1 MPTYKPGET
10 ESSHIDPDGNH
21 PPPPNNPTTI
31 NGAADSDTDDD
42 VVQLSPLADQVL
54 AEQEVL
60 ARLAT
65 SPNAFVVS
73 ITSANTPGGA
83 TSLFT
88 IESDL
93 LPLSDAVIPLSAPSA
108 RAIVLSLCGALA
120 HLHELGIMHRDVKP
134 ENVLIPSKGLEG
146 EVKLTGFSS
155 ASLQTNA
162 LSLVG
167 TPEFMAPE
175 MLLAQM
181 YTKAVDWWALGCL
194 LSELLT
200 GETPFAQKDVANL
213 VRKIVHDPIVV
224 PTHANVGALELD
236 FITALIT
243 RDPFARLG
251 AGGHNQV
258 LAHPWCG
265 SHASNFG
272 SAAEVI

>member
-1 MPTYKPGET
+1 MHEQHF
-10 ESSHIDPDGNH
+10 E
-21 PPPPNNPTTI
+21 
-31 NGAADSDTDDD
+31 
-42 VVQLSPLADQVL
+42 QQADQVL
-54 AEQEVL
+54 AEQQAL
-60 ARLAT
+60 ARLAIIPCEHIVNIAIVHNPVNST
-65 SPNAFVVS
+65 HFFTTDEEDLRPFFDVV
-73 ITSANTPGGA
+73 T
-83 TSLFT
+83 
-88 IESDL
+88 
-93 LPLSDAVIPLSAPSA
+93 LPIPPPSA
-108 RAIVLSLCGALA
+108 RAIVRSLCSALG
-120 HLHELGIMHRDVKP
+120 HLHGHDIIHRDIKP
-134 ENVLIPSKGLEG
+134 ENLLVPPEGLEG
-146 EVKLTGFSS
+146 QLKLTGFAN
-155 ASLQTNA
+155 ASLQPTS

-175 MLLAQM
+175 MVLAQM

-272 SAAEVI
+272 SAAEVV